1 MNSANNHQSPGSSAH
16 LTVFPPSSSSKSD
29 ITVRAAAEWR
39 LSNTIEIDDAD
50 ITFDGRPLSA
60 LFEDTRH
67 SFEYQIRDD
76 IQCSQR
82 GRKSRRD

>member
-1 MNSANNHQSPGSSAH
+1 MNSTNNQSPASTH
-16 LTVFPPSSSSKSD
+16 LTAFPSSSSSKSD
-29 ITVRAAAEWR
+29 ILVRTAAEWKP
-39 LSNTIEIDDAD
+39 STTIEIDDAD

-76 IQCSQR
+76 IKWSQR